1 MPVPTPLD
9 TLDALRLAAA
19 GLPGITPA
27 PAAAPAPEGDA
38 AVVAGTARVGTHDLV
53 RLAVRALLDAT
64 AESTTELAAVLG
76 VNRSQASRR
85 LNGQAAWSLEDCDRA
100 AAHFG
105 IPVLALFCGPFAA
118 FQLLPADRRRPASPG
133 EALLARHYGLP
144 LTDAVATALPPTF
157 TPLPAPAPPA
167 VAATPV
173 AVGADGQHSTTP
185 AAVPDPAPAP
195 PAAALASPAAAVPA
209 PPLAVPVA
217 AGADG
222 QHSTTPAAV
231 PVPPVAAVPAAS
243 AAAALPVP
251 AVVPVPAPVV
261 PSTIAPVA
269 VPGPVP
275 AAVPASPPA
284 PGADYDRGP
293 DGEPLTY
300 PATACEQC
308 GRPVSHRITGRPLHL
323 GGWCTPAPG
332 RPAPAGP
339 AAATEHPPTP
349 PAPPRPPAPATP
361 TAPATPPAPAAPA
374 ILPAPVTPAGPPAPS
389 ARSATHTELLALVEH
404 AVERELTKQQGD
416 VTAATAALLKKA
428 IPDAMALL
436 AASRA
441 GSRYE
446 HTDHPPLPDI
456 LKKPSRAGADQIWE
470 ARPKWKNTTLT
481 HHPENQLHVAAL
493 DMNGAYLAAL
503 KSHLPI
509 GPLKHDTT
517 GHYDPR
523 QAGTYLITPPA
534 WNHDDLPNPLGARD
548 EPGPLWIT
556 SSTLRTL
563 LRLAG
568 TKYGLCDAPVIHE
581 AWTAYSSE
589 NLLENFRR
597 VLADARDTAIAAD
610 DTVTL
615 EYVKAM
621 YSKFV
626 STIGLSTANHR
637 MKRPDWMHIIRA
649 QAFANL
655 WWKGLKAHDAGL
667 TLVQMTGTD
676 ELHVTGDWRK
686 VFPEGRKI
694 TEVKLK
700 DTYTLGATG

>member
-19 GLPGITPA
+19 GLPGIT

-157 TPLPAPAPPA
+157 TPLPAPVPPPA
-167 VAATPV
+167 TTPV
-173 AVGADGQHSTTP
+173 AVGADGQHPTTP
-185 AAVPDPAPAP
+185 A
-195 PAAALASPAAAVPA
+195 
-209 PPLAVPVA
+209 
-217 AGADG
+217 
-222 QHSTTPAAV
+222 
-231 PVPPVAAVPAAS
+231 
-243 AAAALPVP
+243 
-251 AVVPVPAPVV
+251 
-261 PSTIAPVA
+261 A

-275 AAVPASPPA
+275 AAVPVPPPA
-284 PGADYDRGP
+284 VPGADYDRGP

-374 ILPAPVTPAGPPAPS
+374 MLPAPVTPAGPPAPS

-523 QAGTYLITPPA
+523 QAGAYLITPPA

-700 DTYTLGATG
+700 DTYTLGTTG